1 MIRVKHGA
9 IAAAPHKRSSFEC
22 VLDKRGAHMLGDRP
36 PHQAPGTAIDHCRHV
51 QQLACPRG
59 RYVTSPTYL
68 VLASVAV
75 KSRSS
80 RPVDAVSAGSGIVV
94 RCLRHSRN
102 PFSLSPR

>member
-51 QQLACPRG
+51 QQLALSAWQVRDVADILGVGLGGGEISIEQARG
-59 RYVTSPTYL
+59 RGVGGL
-68 VLASVAV
+68 GNRGAMLAA
-75 KSRSS
+75 
-80 RPVDAVSAGSGIVV
+80 
-94 RCLRHSRN
+94 
-102 PFSLSPR
+102 